1 MTKQNFINELK
12 SNLSGLPE
20 NEVEERLTFY
30 SEMIDDNI
38 EEGLSE
44 DEAVSKIGTVEEIS
58 KQILNDIPL
67 TKIVKEKV
75 KPSHELKTWEII
87 LLILGS
93 PLWFSLLIAFF
104 SIIFAGYVVVFSLFI
119 SLWTVFVSLAISSII
134 IIISAIFFMF
144 NGNVLSGFALA
155 GFGLFFCGIS
165 IFLFFG
171 CKISTKGIFFLTKK
185 IVLSIKS
192 IFIRKG

>member
-1 MTKQNFINELK
+1 MTKQNFISELK
-12 SNLSGLPE
+12 NNLSGLPK
-20 NEVEERLTFY
+20 NEVEEHLTFY
-30 SEMIDDNI
+30 SEMIDDYI

-93 PLWFSLLIAFF
+93 PLWFSLLIA
-104 SIIFAGYVVVFSLFI
+104 FAGYVVVFSLFI

-171 CKISTKGIFFLTKK
+171 CKISTKGIFLLTRK